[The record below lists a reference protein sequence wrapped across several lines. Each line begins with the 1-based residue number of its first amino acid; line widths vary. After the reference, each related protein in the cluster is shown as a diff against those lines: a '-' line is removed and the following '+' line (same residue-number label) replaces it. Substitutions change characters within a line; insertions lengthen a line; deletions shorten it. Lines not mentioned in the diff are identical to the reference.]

1 METTSCYS
9 YFYIESEGE
18 VLPDVGFTAAENSFF
33 EPDEITALLGIQP
46 FETRRMGD
54 PRKNGDRTYPFSS
67 WSACRQDE
75 PAMDAGEQCLAI
87 VRQLRDKLPVLQEI
101 ARKTNVAFGILIV
114 PDVWDGE
121 TPAMYFER
129 EVIEF
134 CHRANASIQ
143 IDLYASENAS
153 MDALDDFLDAE
164 CRLMQELSALDLSTV
179 TPPGAAEILHRLRKT
194 AEEQRNRIIYKLRK
208 TPEGAST

>member
-18 VLPDVGFTAAENSFF
+18 ILPDVGFVAAENSFF

-87 VRQLRDKLPVLQEI
+87 ARQLRDKLPVLQEI

-121 TPAMYFER
+121 VPAMYFER

-143 IDLYASENAS
+143 IDLYASDNAT
-153 MDALDDFLDAE
+153 MDALDDILETE
-164 CRLMQELSALDLSTV
+164 CRLTEELSALDLSRV
-179 TPPGAAEILHRLRKT
+179 TPPEAAELLRRLKET
-194 AEEQRNRIIYKLRK
+194 ADGQRNKLRAMTGK
-208 TPEGAST
+208 TERTG